1 MIIRSILENESENAH
16 DRVTAA
22 MPVDSPSLR
31 KPWATPHFAPS
42 PPMAAMHDAV
52 RYRAVLLDAPAW

>member
-1 MIIRSILENESENAH
+1 MIIRSILENGSENAH

-31 KPWATPHFAPS
+31 KPWGN
-42 PPMAAMHDAV
+42 AAF
-52 RYRAVLLDAPAW
+52 RAISANGGYA